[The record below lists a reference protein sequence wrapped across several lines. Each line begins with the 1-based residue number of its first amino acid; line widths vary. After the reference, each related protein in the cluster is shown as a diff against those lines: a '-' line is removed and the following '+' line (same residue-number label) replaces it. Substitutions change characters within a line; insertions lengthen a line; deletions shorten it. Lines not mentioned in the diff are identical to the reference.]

1 MVQHWL
7 SGLQLSFMEVK
18 YSFGLLKTDLKSFPP
33 SQLSA
38 SVLEDELAK
47 KNKTPLTGTELILCF
62 NSLFSVL
69 CLQLGI
75 CATQQDF
82 N

>member
-1 MVQHWL
+1 
-7 SGLQLSFMEVK
+7 MEVK

-47 KNKTPLTGTELILCF
+47 KKTPKKPPLTGTELILCF

-75 CATQQDF
+75 SATQQDF

>member
-47 KNKTPLTGTELILCF
+47 KKTQKNPHWLELNSFYALIHY
-62 NSLFSVL
+62 SLFYV
-69 CLQLGI
+69 C
-75 CATQQDF
+75 

>member
-1 MVQHWL
+1 
-7 SGLQLSFMEVK
+7 MEVK

-47 KNKTPLTGTELILCF
+47 KKPPLTGTELILCF

-75 CATQQDF
+75 SATQQDF

>member
-47 KNKTPLTGTELILCF
+47 KKTPLTGTELILCF

-75 CATQQDF
+75 SATQQDF

>member
-33 SQLSA
+33 SQLRS

-47 KNKTPLTGTELILCF
+47 KKKTPKKTPTDWNWIHSML
-62 NSLFSVL
+62 
-69 CLQLGI
+69 
-75 CATQQDF
+75 
-82 N
+82 

>member
-47 KNKTPLTGTELILCF
+47 KKPHWLELNSFYALIHY
-62 NSLFSVL
+62 SLFYV
-69 CLQLGI
+69 C
-75 CATQQDF
+75 

>member
-1 MVQHWL
+1 
-7 SGLQLSFMEVK
+7 MEVK

-47 KNKTPLTGTELILCF
+47 KTPKKPPLTGTELILCF

>member
-47 KNKTPLTGTELILCF
+47 KKKTHWLELNSFYALIHY
-62 NSLFSVL
+62 SLFYV
-69 CLQLGI
+69 C
-75 CATQQDF
+75 